1 MISYLKKQIQTKI
14 HPKVTTTN
22 SISRNGSVST
32 DNFQQFTEE
41 SIRTGPLSNF
51 VFKEKYGY
59 RLEQSHFQL
68 DLKQALKNDL
78 AVKYFS
84 QFVQIKGFYNVYKLL
99 RLIESIMTTCDTN
112 ESENRDKKNL
122 GLECDISEVWNLCK
136 VEESQGRLN
145 IPDSLHREM
154 CATGHTLTRTHAE
167 PLYNA
172 ILQSLEVLWADF
184 LKSEC
189 YCKYQV
195 EILTSDHVTLAD
207 ILFHPTGMSY
217 FMEVAHWAR
226 LSGST
231 PPQNQYQRLSYLSFM
246 FLECPYE
253 LLTPKLLSCLGS
265 QQ

>member
-1 MISYLKKQIQTKI
+1 MRCIQTKI

-41 SIRTGPLSNF
+41 SIRTGPLN
-51 VFKEKYGY
+51 
-59 RLEQSHFQL
+59 
-68 DLKQALKNDL
+68 
-78 AVKYFS
+78 
-84 QFVQIKGFYNVYKLL
+84 
-99 RLIESIMTTCDTN
+99 
-112 ESENRDKKNL
+112 KKNL

-136 VEESQGRLN
+136 EEESQGRLN

-217 FMEVAHWAR
+217 FMEFK
-226 LSGST
+226 GD
-231 PPQNQYQRLSYLSFM
+231 
-246 FLECPYE
+246 
-253 LLTPKLLSCLGS
+253 
-265 QQ
+265 

>member
-1 MISYLKKQIQTKI
+1 MMISYLKKQIQTKI

-136 VEESQGRLN
+136 EEESQGRLN
-145 IPDSLHREM
+145 IPDSLHRE
-154 CATGHTLTRTHAE
+154 
-167 PLYNA
+167 
-172 ILQSLEVLWADF
+172 ILWADF

-217 FMEVAHWAR
+217 FMEYLEEEHCHTVLEFWLAVTNFER
-226 LSGST
+226 LLLDASNTQEES
-231 PPQNQYQRLSYLSFM
+231 QNDAIIIYD
-246 FLECPYE
+246 
-253 LLTPKLLSCLGS
+253 K
-265 QQ
+265 